1 MRTPPH
7 ADDGPVLFAR
17 YAYPPNE
24 RGYCGPADHVA
35 LLEYG
40 AEQVVDPGLTQLAQ
54 GFNGAWP
61 YLSLIAQATGSG
73 NPLSRDVVEAYW
85 LGTRLLDRI
94 DMQTLGNALRDRFR
108 AKMGS
113 SWPFMAEA
121 IPAGAVPSH
130 SFHVFEV
137 YPWTGLLD
145 SYRGGHPLHILDR
158 CRIRWG
164 EVVSAS
170 GDEAVVRS
178 QPLTWDGRDLALGP
192 PQVETVTRAID
203 GRGFVGDLRPG
214 EWVSLHWA
222 WICDRLTL
230 GQLATLRR
238 STAQQL
244 AITNRRVGHPGVAMT
259 LG

>member
-1 MRTPPH
+1 MTTSRRV
-7 ADDGPVLFAR
+7 DDGPILFAR

-54 GFNGAWP
+54 GFAGAWP
-61 YLSLIAQATGSG
+61 YLSLIAQDAGIG
-73 NPLSRDVVEAYW
+73 NPLSREVVEAYW

-94 DMQTLGNALRDRFR
+94 DMQRLGNALRERFR
-108 AKMGS
+108 PKMGGN
-113 SWPFMAEA
+113 WTFMAEA

-137 YPWTGLLD
+137 YPWTGLLE

-164 EVVSAS
+164 QVVSVS
-170 GDEAVVRS
+170 DDEAVVRS
-178 QPLTWDGRDLALGP
+178 RPLTWDGARLGLGEA
-192 PQVETVTRAID
+192 QVETATRAI
-203 GRGFVGDLRPG
+203 GGVGFVPDLQPGD
-214 EWVSLHWA
+214 WVSLHWA
-222 WICDRLTL
+222 WICDRLTP
-230 GQLATLRR
+230 GQLASLRR
-238 STAQQL
+238 STARQL
-244 AITNRRVGHPGVAMT
+244 AITNRTAGHPGVAMT